1 MLSTELSPPVFQGER
16 SDTDDVFERFRA
28 AETKI
33 AIQKDGELT
42 DLSREIISNHFSVK
56 IPKRDPSDKRFVSVS
71 EDGAMGYAYVR
82 NKDIGSLVARRMV
95 DFAVIGA
102 DRLAEDDIDEMVDV
116 VTSYEDR
123 YSWPLVLAVPESSQ
137 IEAPDQIRRV
147 ATQYPRIAE
156 RFFKGQGLPDV
167 EIIPTSGSTEMY
179 PYLSR
184 EDAPIDAVID
194 IRVTGSS
201 LEANNLVEWV
211 PIVGTAFPVL
221 IKSKGFEVK
230 GAESV

>member
-1 MLSTELSPPVFQGER
+1 MVCTELSPPAFQGER
-16 SDTDDVFERFRA
+16 SDSGDIFERFRA

-42 DLSREIISNHFSVK
+42 QLSKEIISGYFGVN
-56 IPKRDPSDKRFVSVS
+56 IPPRDPSEKKFVSVS
-71 EDGAMGYAYVR
+71 EDGTMGYAYVR
-82 NKDIGSLVARRMV
+82 NKDIGRLVARRMV

-102 DRLAEDDIDEMVDV
+102 DRLVEDDIDDMIDV
-116 VTSYEDR
+116 VTSYEDK
-123 YSWPLVLAVPESSQ
+123 YSWPLVLAVPENSE
-137 IEAPDQIRRV
+137 IEAPTQIRRV

-156 RFFKGQGLPDV
+156 RFFQGQGLPGV
-167 EIIPTSGSTEMY
+167 EIVPTTGSTELY

-201 LEANNLVEWV
+201 LAANNLVEWT
-211 PIVGTAFPVL
+211 PIVGTSFPVL
-221 IKSKGFEVK
+221 IKPKGE
-230 GAESV
+230 ESA